1 MSGAYTSTVII
12 ERTIELEVNVRVLP
26 DEPDTYDTPGLA
38 GDACVEDVVVHGA
51 EAELSEE
58 EKAEAIEKA
67 KQQGAPDE
75 APDCGPPNDSYNH
88 PF

>member
-1 MSGAYTSTVII
+1 MSGAYTTTVII

-38 GDACVEDVVVHGA
+38 GDSCVEDVTVHWA
-51 EAELSEE
+51 EAKLSEE
-58 EKAEAIEKA
+58 EKAEAIEMA
-67 KQQGAPDE
+67 KRQGAPDE
-75 APDCGPPNDSYNH
+75 APDCGPPDDNYNH